1 MFGFGVWGKSR
12 VLRVREGVGGGGCGS
27 CKLSSDMGAAQ
38 LCVLFAPWPEAAIYP
53 QPSTLPHQPPRARGL
68 GGSLCPVPAMA
79 VPGVLLLNPA
89 RALPRVGRMEGNCSV
104 LGSFS
109 HSVVLWGFPIP
120 KSEHSPVW
128 QPDGLTIL
136 PGIAPPSDA
145 GIKDCLPKYFC

>member
-1 MFGFGVWGKSR
+1 MPPLAWAAYALATHISKLRVWFWSVGKSR

-120 KSEHSPVW
+120 KSEHSPV
-128 QPDGLTIL
+128 
-136 PGIAPPSDA
+136 
-145 GIKDCLPKYFC
+145 